1 MSGPQ
6 ENQVSPPERDA
17 SGAAVEASGDP
28 TPPTD
33 EQKRLSSVQNEKTK
47 LRATYL
53 NGLAIAIL
61 AVGGFAPIASYLSS
75 AAQAHYAVVLALAAS
90 CVVISFVIHKVA
102 QRGLGDMV
110 S

>member
-1 MSGPQ
+1 MLL
-6 ENQVSPPERDA
+6 
-17 SGAAVEASGDP
+17 
-28 TPPTD
+28 TD
-33 EQKRLSSVQNEKTK
+33 EQKRLNSVQNEKTK

-61 AVGGFAPIASYLSS
+61 AVGGFAPIASYLNSM
-75 AAQAHYAVVLALAAS
+75 AQAHYAVVLALAAS